1 MGGEDGEELPQF
13 IGASVIIYRTTND
26 RFELLMLH
34 RVGYPRDGADWAW
47 TPPGGGRIDG
57 ESPLECALRELEEET
72 GIEGDSEATFTSFV
86 DDWYFFQKE
95 VQATKIDIYAAE
107 HDDYKWMSL
116 EEALELCSPQVVADA
131 LAVAFGNATKGRSIL
146 KDFFPQAAL
155 LDLDGTLIKNDH
167 TLSDLTKKMLMIATE
182 VGVTP
187 LFVTARPPRA
197 MCEIVELTSIAP
209 TSVLMNGA
217 MIFDCQ
223 NRTIVDEVKITE
235 QAALEAISRLKSE
248 MPGTVFGLQSGFDL
262 HVEPGYRPSWP
273 SPDNVTVGPAE
284 DYITQPVTEILARNP
299 EMSPKEFLAEV
310 RAIALDLVEVTTSS
324 RTGLV
329 EMTKRGVSKGSG
341 AMRLLKM
348 LNIDAKNAVAFGDM
362 PTDIEMVSLV
372 GLGVAVANA
381 HPDLLYA
388 CDIVCGSNEQDGP
401 ASILEKLISKR
412 LSLPGLTIPKS

>member
-1 MGGEDGEELPQF
+1 M
-13 IGASVIIYRTTND
+13 IIYRTTKD
-26 RFELLMLH
+26 RFELLILH
-34 RVGYPRDGADWAW
+34 RVGYPRDDADWAW

-57 ESPLECALRELEEET
+57 ESPLECALRELKEET
-72 GIEGDSEATFTSFV
+72 GIELDSEATLTSLV

-95 VQATKIDIYAAE
+95 VQTTNIVIDTAE
-107 HDDYKWMSL
+107 HDDYRWMSL
-116 EEALELCSPQVVADA
+116 EEALELCSPQVVSNA
-131 LAVAFGNATKGRSIL
+131 LASAYGNATKDRSIL
-146 KDFFPQAAL
+146 EGFYPRAAL

-197 MCEIVELTSIAP
+197 MCEIVDLTSIAP
-209 TSVLMNGA
+209 ISVLMNGA
-217 MIFDCQ
+217 MIFDCK
-223 NRTIVDEVKITE
+223 NRTIVDEEKIGE
-235 QAALEAISRLKSE
+235 RAALEAVSRLKRE
-248 MPGTVFGLQSGFDL
+248 MPGTVFGVQRGFDL

-273 SPDNVTVGPAE
+273 SPDNVSFGPAE

-310 RAIALDLVEVTTSS
+310 RAIASDLVEVTTSS

-341 AMRLLKM
+341 AVRLLKM
-348 LNIDAKNAVAFGDM
+348 LNIDAENAVAFGDM

-388 CDIVCGSNEQDGP
+388 CDIVCASNEQDGP
-401 ASILEKLISKR
+401 ASILEELISKR
-412 LSLPGLTIPKS
+412 LSLAGLPIDK